1 MSTKTDNLTKARD
14 EAGFLVDDLRAAH
27 SNGNAIESLILLPM
41 IYRAADLLKD
51 INALLEAILA
61 NDSEAYQNLNH

>member
-27 SNGNAIESLILLPM
+27 TAGNAIESLILLPM
-41 IYRAADLLKD
+41 IYKAADLLKD
-51 INALLEAILA
+51 INALLGAIAA
-61 NDSEAYQNLNH
+61 NDSEVKP